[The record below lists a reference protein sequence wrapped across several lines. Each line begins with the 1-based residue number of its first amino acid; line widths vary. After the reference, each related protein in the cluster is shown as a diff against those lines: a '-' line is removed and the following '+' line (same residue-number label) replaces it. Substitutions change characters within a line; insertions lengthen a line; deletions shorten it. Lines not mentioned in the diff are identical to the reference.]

1 MDKRKEAN
9 LKVRRAI
16 TDALFSLMKESELSR
31 ISIAEIIRKA
41 SVARVSFY
49 RNYDSKTAD
58 YPLSDYMSLC
68 HIDRSLQYFDRY
80 RNYVLNLHHS
90 GYCSMLLDELNQFH
104 AMIAGDMAASSD
116 KRYQIYIFIG
126 ALYNTAIIWLSEEH
140 PKPREVVAQVLLE
153 TMKTGEGSP
162 V

>member
-49 RNYDSKTAD
+49 RNYDSKEDVLTGLVRDILDEFRDTAD

-80 RNYVLNLHHS
+80 RSV
-90 GYCSMLLDELNQFH
+90 
-104 AMIAGDMAASSD
+104 I
-116 KRYQIYIFIG
+116 
-126 ALYNTAIIWLSEEH
+126 
-140 PKPREVVAQVLLE
+140 
-153 TMKTGEGSP
+153 
-162 V
+162 